1 MSEDTIITLDN
12 DLEYALL
19 EKLNLENKTYYY
31 AAGVKGEEE
40 PTGEYIFI
48 EEIHRDDKIFVKKVS
63 DEETIKKLLT
73 IVTKEYLDAVE
84 SLEE

>member
-1 MSEDTIITLDN
+1 MKRKGYLYQDIIDKSNIRKAIIKSSKGKTKRRDVCKILDN
-12 DLEYALL
+12 LEY
-19 EKLNLENKTYYY
+19 Y
-31 AAGVKGEEE
+31 V
-40 PTGEYIFI
+40 

-84 SLEE
+84 SLEEK